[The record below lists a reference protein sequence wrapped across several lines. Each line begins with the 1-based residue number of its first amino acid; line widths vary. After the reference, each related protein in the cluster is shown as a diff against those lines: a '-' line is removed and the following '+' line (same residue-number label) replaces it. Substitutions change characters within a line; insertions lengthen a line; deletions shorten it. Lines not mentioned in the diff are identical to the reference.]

1 VSDSTSSG
9 MPVVIPSEVEVSA
22 LAVIPSEV
30 EESAFPAVPQTLIDR
45 TR

>member
-1 VSDSTSSG
+1 
-9 MPVVIPSEVEVSA
+9 MPVFIPSEVEVSA
-22 LAVIPSEV
+22 FAVIPSEV